1 MAWAASKSCSRA
13 RSQAPGSLAAGR
25 GFTLIEILVALTIV
39 SVALMASIR
48 AVGSLT
54 ASASDLRHRTLAQ
67 WSAENQLAQIRIEQ
81 GILPAVGRRSF
92 ACDQGD
98 LRLRCDQVVQT
109 TDNPSFRRV
118 DVQVFDASVANGP
131 RLARL
136 VGFATTL
143 R

>member
-1 MAWAASKSCSRA
+1 MAWAASKSCSLA
-13 RSQAPGSLAAGR
+13 RSLQAPGR

>member
-1 MAWAASKSCSRA
+1 MASAVSKSCNRA
-13 RSQAPGSLAAGR
+13 DG
-25 GFTLIEILVALTIV
+25 GFTLIEILIALTIV

-54 ASASDLRHRTLAQ
+54 ASATELRNRTLAQ

-81 GILPAVGRRSF
+81 GVLPPIGRRSF
-92 ACDQGD
+92 ACDQGE
-98 LRLRCDQVVQT
+98 LRLRCDQTVQT
-109 TDNPSFRRV
+109 TDNPNFRRV
-118 DVQVFDASVANGP
+118 DVQVYDATAPNGP

-136 VGFATTL
+136 IGFATTL

>member
-1 MAWAASKSCSRA
+1 MASAPSKSCSRA
-13 RSQAPGSLAAGR
+13 EA

-54 ASASDLRHRTLAQ
+54 ASATELRNRTLAQ
-67 WSAENQLAQIRIEQ
+67 WSAENQLALIRIEQ
-81 GILPAVGRRSF
+81 GVLPPIGRRGF

-109 TDNPSFRRV
+109 TDNPNFRRV
-118 DVQVFDASVANGP
+118 DVQVFDATSANGP

-136 VGFATTL
+136 IGFATTL